1 MTIVVGK
8 DGKIAQIE
16 YGTTPLQREKLK
28 QTIQSL
34 R

>member
-16 YGTTPLQREKLK
+16 YGTSPLQRDSLK
-28 QTIQSL
+28 QTIRSL